1 MGMLTLDLISNSV
14 VPKSEGS
21 VLIIIGAVTLKT
33 TTLVQC
39 IYIL

>member
-33 TTLVQC
+33 TTLVYTFC
-39 IYIL
+39 N